1 MADDARQPIPLPEMT
16 RNALV
21 ELVRQREALDRQ
33 INNLDRQI
41 NNIVA
46 TAQDCLPGARGYVLR
61 DVMVGFEPAGEPE
74 MDGEAGDAPPPT
86 LAG

>member
-21 ELVRQREALDRQ
+21 ELVRQREA
-33 INNLDRQI
+33 LDRQI